1 MLPFSRSKVYP
12 HFPRHFLSLQPATT
26 TRVLDHLPSPLL
38 PSSPDLAVEGIY
50 PPESDSFLDSRAHL
64 PLKGARAAEGVLP
77 KVHGAAKA
85 KAKTRS
91 LEQKRCEKCC
101 RDLAEIWLR
110 SDCGQSVRLA
120 GGPSTA
126 RSSTPRS
133 WPPTERGRQRSGLRW
148 ASMCHRSQSLHG
160 QNKRRRARFDA
171 CSGCPA

>member
-101 RDLAEIWLR
+101 RDLAEI
-110 SDCGQSVRLA
+110 
-120 GGPSTA
+120 
-126 RSSTPRS
+126 
-133 WPPTERGRQRSGLRW
+133 
-148 ASMCHRSQSLHG
+148 
-160 QNKRRRARFDA
+160 
-171 CSGCPA
+171 